1 MRNRIIDDRLAVTLH
16 GTASI
21 DELRA
26 ARDRKG
32 EKCIVMNMSGAY
44 TNSSGAQEPIKD
56 FTGELKLQICEV
68 MEASTRG
75 GDVKVAAR
83 LLDNAG
89 DAAKNA
95 LGAVWRGEE
104 PEVVVY
110 DQSALTCGTTI
121 VFYYREDQHWG
132 SIYRVVSDLL
142 PEGEQVLV
150 SSNEYPVPDEGEAV
164 CFFVTGVHRVRSI
177 LDLTNLERA
186 ANGLEP
192 LAPQEKPTEADA
204 EEADGDGKGSK
215 KPLELVPEKAD
226 GDGDK

>member
-104 PEVVVY
+104 PEVAVY
-110 DQSALTCGTTI
+110 DQSALTCGAVI
-121 VFYYREDQHWG
+121 SFYYREDKHWG
-132 SIYRVVSDLL
+132 SVYRVVNNLL
-142 PEGEQVLV
+142 PEGEQVLAK
-150 SSNEYPVPDEGEAV
+150 SDEYPVPDEEEAV
-164 CFFVTGVHRVRSI
+164 CFFVTGVHHTRSI

-186 ANGLEP
+186 ANGLDP
-192 LAPQEKPTEADA
+192 LAPQEKPAEADA
-204 EEADGDGKGSK
+204 EETDGDGKGK
-215 KPLELVPEKAD
+215 KPLELVPEKE
-226 GDGDK
+226 GDGDDK

>member
-1 MRNRIIDDRLAVTLH
+1 MKNRIIDDRLSVKLR
-16 GTASI
+16 GTASV

-32 EKCIVMNMSGAY
+32 EKFIEMEMAAAY
-44 TNSSGAQEPIKD
+44 ENHAGAQEPIED
-56 FTGELKLQICEV
+56 FGGKLKLQICEV

-75 GDVKVAAR
+75 GDVKIAAR

-104 PEVVVY
+104 PEVAVY
-110 DQSALTCGTTI
+110 DQSALICGTTI
-121 VFYYREDQHWG
+121 TFYYREDKHWG
-132 SIYRVVSDLL
+132 SVYRVINDLL

-150 SSNEYPVPDEGEAV
+150 KSDEYPVPDEGEAV
-164 CFFVTGVHRVRSI
+164 CFFVNGVHRTRSI

-186 ANGLEP
+186 ANGLDP
-192 LAPQEKPTEADA
+192 LTQEKPAEADA
-204 EEADGDGKGSK
+204 EEADGDGK
-215 KPLELVPEKAD
+215 KPLELIPEEN